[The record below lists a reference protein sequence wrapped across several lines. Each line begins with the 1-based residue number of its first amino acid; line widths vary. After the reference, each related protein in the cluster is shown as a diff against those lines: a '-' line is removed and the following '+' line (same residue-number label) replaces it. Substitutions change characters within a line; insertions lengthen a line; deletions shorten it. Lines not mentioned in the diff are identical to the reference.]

1 VGRLD
6 SFTGRFYHLSMETT
20 TSADGT
26 TLAFDRLGSG
36 PTVIVLPGATC
47 TRGVTAP
54 LAEALSEHLTVL
66 NVDRRGRGHSD
77 DADGAPPHD
86 PAREIE
92 DVAALVAAA
101 GGEAAVYGHS
111 SGAGVA
117 LRAAAA
123 DLGIT
128 RLVMHDAPYNL
139 PGDEQ
144 TAVEWDVRLH
154 TLLAAG
160 RNSDAIA
167 AFLALVGMPTEMI
180 DGMRSAPH
188 WPAMQAVAPSLAHDS
203 AAMGDRDGGLVP
215 HDLLARV
222 DVPALVMVGGADHGF
237 MIDVART
244 LVDGLP
250 DARLAHLLGAGHD
263 AGPDIV
269 APALLRFLLG

>member
-1 VGRLD
+1 
-6 SFTGRFYHLSMETT
+6 METT

-26 TLAFDRLGSG
+26 TLAFDRLGTG
-36 PTVIVLPGATC
+36 PAVIVLPGATC
-47 TRGVTAP
+47 THGVTAP

-66 NVDRRGRGHSD
+66 NVDRRGRGASD

-86 PAREIE
+86 PVREVE

-123 DLGIT
+123 DIGIT
-128 RLVMHDAPYNL
+128 RLVMHDAPYHL

-144 TAVEWDVRLH
+144 SAVDWDARLH
-154 TLLAAG
+154 DLLAEG
-160 RNSDAIA
+160 RDGDAVA
-167 AFLALVGMPTEMI
+167 AFLQLVGMPAEMI
-180 DGMRSAPH
+180 DGMRSAPR
-188 WPAMQAVAPSLAHDS
+188 WPAMEAVAPSLAHDS

-222 DVPALVMVGGADHGF
+222 GVPALVMVGGADHGF
-237 MIDVART
+237 MIDVARS

-250 DARLAHLLGAGHD
+250 DARLAHLPGAGHD
-263 AGPDIV
+263 ARPEIV
-269 APALLRFLLG
+269 VPPLVPFLLG